1 MPKKLACFMA
11 FLLACSAFASAYYI
25 ETRFAQ
31 ALLDNNLEEVSRL
44 IELGLEIDK
53 PFPSGDLQY
62 KNLMPGYSP
71 LMYCIASGK
80 FEMAKLLINN
90 GAQLNFQDELA
101 GNTALSLAID
111 RENIELVALLLKKGA
126 DPNICK
132 KYMGPAL
139 FSAIGSNNYAIFTLL
154 IDYHADIFYKDTVFG
169 DEMKTALDMAEL
181 RGSRKMALWLKK
193 AGVANGCAPET
204 KEEYFFQ
211 AVKDND
217 IRNVKKYIGQ
227 GMDPNY
233 KDTHERTAL
242 MWAVMYG
249 YHDLVRFLL
258 DHGADI
264 AVRQEHSN
272 FIPLLTA
279 ADNGDLELV
288 KLCLDRGIDINIQDK
303 YRDTALLLSCKEQH
317 TEIVKYLLD
326 RGADPAIRGFLD
338 LDAFWYA
345 FEKKNYQI
353 LELLIKHKTN
363 LDSYYIS
370 PRDSGEPRGFFP
382 ATALF
387 HAVYYDDVEMAS
399 FLLDH
404 GADADAVYE
413 HGLSPLGMAVIKNNY
428 APAELLIQKKADVRY
443 VNKTGYSIVDYAKKV
458 DNYYDL
464 KLGDVFKLVMR
475 TIKEYAA
482 PDFKGVRFK
491 EALYADDLEYI
502 RLLVERGADVNQKL
516 YWDSTPLIIACA
528 EGNPEIVAYLISMK
542 AEVNYAGKESG
553 ITPLLAAAANGNP
566 KVIELLIKHHADI
579 NLKNT
584 RGLTALDEAVIKNNI
599 EAQKLL
605 HAHNALPGDLY
616 KLITNYTLFEAAK
629 TGNLELMKLG
639 IRNKMDIE
647 ARDNIGSTLLIR
659 AAEYGQADMVE
670 LLIKSGARLDTQND
684 FGNTALMAAA
694 DEGRLESARLLITH
708 NAALELKDKR
718 GETALCI
725 ACTWGYGAIAELLVA
740 HNADVNI
747 RDEYNETLLANALL
761 HGYHNISLLLAETAK
776 DFDAPG
782 SERWTPLM
790 QASLDGFADVCAL
803 LIQRGAGINT
813 QTDYDQETALHMAAE
828 DGHLETVTVLVKNG
842 AALDLQDREGETPLI
857 SAVEQRKIEIV
868 AYLLSK
874 GADPAK
880 KTADGKTALD
890 IAKENQDEEII
901 NLLLQ
906 AGAE

>member
-1 MPKKLACFMA
+1 LNFKNDLFGE
-11 FLLACSAFASAYYI
+11 SA
-25 ETRFAQ
+25 
-31 ALLDNNLEEVSRL
+31 
-44 IELGLEIDK
+44 LGL
-53 PFPSGDLQY
+53 
-62 KNLMPGYSP
+62 
-71 LMYCIASGK
+71 AV
-80 FEMAKLLINN
+80 
-90 GAQLNFQDELA
+90 
-101 GNTALSLAID
+101 D
-111 RENIELVALLLKKGA
+111 RENIELVKLLLQKGA
-126 DPNICK
+126 DPNISK
-132 KYMGPAL
+132 KYMGPVL
-139 FSAIGSNNYAIFTLL
+139 FSAISTNNYAIFKLL
-154 IDYHADIFYKDTVFG
+154 IDYHADIYLKDPVFG

-193 AGVANGCAPET
+193 AGVANGTPPQT
-204 KEEYFFQ
+204 KEDLFIQ

-217 IRNVKKYIGQ
+217 IRSVKKYIGQ
-227 GMDPNY
+227 GINPNY

-264 AVRQEHSN
+264 AVRQEHAN

-279 ADNGDLELV
+279 AENGDLELV
-288 KLCLDRGIDINIQDK
+288 KLFLDRGVDVNMQDH
-303 YRDTALLLSCKEQH
+303 YYSTALILSCKEQH
-317 TEIVKYLLD
+317 TEIVKYLLE
-326 RGADPAIRGFLD
+326 RGADPAKRGFLD

-345 FEKKNYQI
+345 FEKKNYRI

-370 PRDSGEPRGFFP
+370 PRDSGAPRGFFP

-404 GADADAVYE
+404 GADADAAYE
-413 HGLSPLGMAVIKNNY
+413 NGLSPLGMAVIKNDY

-443 VNKTGYSIVDYAKKV
+443 VNKTGKSIVDYAERTAQ
-458 DNYYDL
+458 YYNLKDTYIL
-464 KLGDVFKLVMR
+464 KLILR
-475 TIKEYAA
+475 TIREYAA
-482 PDFKGVRFK
+482 PGFKGNRFK
-491 EALYADDLEYI
+491 EALYADDLEYV
-502 RLLVERGADVNQKL
+502 RALVERGEDVNQKL
-516 YWDSTPLIIACA
+516 LLDSTPLILAC
-528 EGNPEIVAYLISMK
+528 EQGNPEIVSYLISMK

-566 KVIELLIKHHADI
+566 KVIELLLKHNADI
-579 NLKNT
+579 NFKNT
-584 RGLTALDEAVIKNNI
+584 RGCTALDEAVMKNNI

-616 KLITNYTLFEAAK
+616 KLITKYTLFEAAK
-629 TGNLELMKLG
+629 NGNLELMKLG
-639 IRNKMDIE
+639 IRNNMDIE
-647 ARDNIGSTLLIR
+647 ARDNIGSTLLIY

-725 ACTWGYGAIAELLVA
+725 ACTWGYLTMAELLVA

-761 HGYHNISLLLAETAK
+761 HGYHKISLLLAETAK

-782 SERWTPLM
+782 PGRWTPLM

-813 QTDYDQETALHMAAE
+813 QTDHDKETALHLAAGG
-828 DGHLETVTVLVKNG
+828 GHLETVTVLVKKG
-842 AALDLQDREGETPLI
+842 ASLDLQDREGETPLI
-857 SAVEQRKIEIV
+857 RAVLQDKIETA
-868 AYLLSK
+868 AYLLGR

-880 KTADGKTALD
+880 KNTDGKTALD
-890 IAKENQDEEII
+890 IAKEHKNKELI
-901 NLLLQ
+901 NLLLR